1 MQILGQLEGNIVN
14 LVIPSTR
21 NNPPPLLKCEIGEVV
36 QCRFDIFPLD
46 VSCKYNILVYMEL
59 KSLTWC

>member
-21 NNPPPLLKCEIGEVV
+21 NTPPPFLKCEIGEVV
-36 QCRFDIFPLD
+36 QCRFGLFFLWMSVASTIYSFIW
-46 VSCKYNILVYMEL
+46 N
-59 KSLTWC
+59 